1 VHTENQ
7 RILKINSGK
16 NMTMQRNIFFIGRVF
31 IVASLFL
38 LSACADPNYSK
49 VPPTVTNVAPES
61 PAAPKLGPYKVQIG
75 DVLDVNLYMNPE
87 LNETV
92 TVRPDGMISTKI
104 AEDMYVYDKTPLQI
118 TTMLKKKYKR
128 ILSDPSMTT
137 VVRSFAPIRIY
148 VSGEVV
154 TPGEYLVVGQPLTLT
169 QAIARAGGIKN
180 SGMQDKVLIIRRGA
194 GEKGHIFVADYFG
207 ATQGADPDKDTRLA
221 SLDVVFVPKSGVALG
236 YVKYQQDVQQFINP
250 GVGVGAAYTFNR

>member
-1 VHTENQ
+1 MTEQ
-7 RILKINSGK
+7 TIKSL
-16 NMTMQRNIFFIGRVF
+16 FGRAL
-31 IVASLFL
+31 IIASLFL
-38 LSACADPNYSK
+38 LSSCADPNYSK
-49 VPPTVTNVAPES
+49 VPPTLTTSAPEAP
-61 PAAPKLGPYKVQIG
+61 PAEKLEPYKVQIG

-104 AEDMYVYDKTPLQI
+104 VEDLYVYNKTPSQI
-118 TTMLKKKYKR
+118 TSMLRKGYKR
-128 ILSDPSMTT
+128 ILSEPNITT

-194 GEKGHIFVADYFG
+194 GEKGRIFVADYYG
-207 ATQGADPDKDTRLA
+207 ATQGADPDKDARLA
-221 SLDVVFVPKSGVALG
+221 AFDVVFVPKSGVALG
-236 YVKYQQDVQQFINP
+236 YQKYQQDVQQFINP
-250 GVGVGAAYTFNR
+250 SVGVGVGYYRQ